1 MSIILKNSQ
10 YNFKRK
16 VYFLMKKIVDQRS
29 KQRELYENL
38 LIALFINVPA
48 VNIVIASIIPSLSNG
63 VMAILYLVLIC
74 LFFFD
79 YFLHYIK
86 RTHVDTIASVMVV
99 FTIIIEYVLTWIKI
113 GNQLSIL
120 YLVVYVLLPLLIISQ
135 MDINGELVVKFCV
148 LIPVIGVPFFQKV
161 FQQTN
166 KSISMGLSYAFL
178 PAVIFAISYLLTC
191 NRKNKLV
198 TIAALVDLIYFVLIF
213 LYGSRGVV
221 LSACIAVFMMWLIR
235 KKINHKYDPY
245 FGIKIGC
252 ISVVT
257 IIIVIFRWQIVF
269 FLSNFFNGK
278 GITVEFFD
286 KIIRLQKLGG
296 VDNGRSAINKVFLA
310 EFVKKPLFG
319 HGIKSF
325 AYYTG
330 IIYPH
335 NFLYQMLFDIGII
348 GTLIIIVPIFTSA
361 IKIFKRIGN
370 YENSTVLIALI
381 CASVPGALFSGD
393 LWLNPLLW
401 LTFSLILR
409 REYRR

>member
-1 MSIILKNSQ
+1 MRE
-10 YNFKRK
+10 F
-16 VYFLMKKIVDQRS
+16 VDQRS
-29 KQRELYENL
+29 NQREVYESI

-48 VNIVIASIIPSLSNG
+48 INIIIASIIPSLSNG
-63 VMAILYLVLIC
+63 VMAILYLLLIC
-74 LFFFD
+74 LFLFD
-79 YFLHYIK
+79 YFLNYIK
-86 RTHVDTIASVMVV
+86 RLRIERITSAMVV
-99 FTIIIEYVLTWIKI
+99 FTIIIAYVLTWIKI

-120 YLVVYVLLPLLIISQ
+120 NLVIYVFLPLLIISK
-135 MDINGELVVKFCV
+135 MDINGELIIQFCV

-166 KSISMGLSYAFL
+166 NSISMGLSYAFL
-178 PAVIFAISYLLTC
+178 PAVVFASSYLLTC
-191 NRKNKLV
+191 VRKNKLI
-198 TIAALVDLIYFVLIF
+198 TIVALVDLIYFVLIF

-221 LSACIAVFMMWLIR
+221 LSGFIAVFILWLVR
-235 KKINHKYDPY
+235 KKINLEYDPY
-245 FGIKIGC
+245 FGLKIIC
-252 ISVVT
+252 ISVVA
-257 IIIVIFRWQIVF
+257 IIIVIFRWQIIYFLYDF
-269 FLSNFFNGK
+269 FSGK

-296 VDNGRSAINKVFLA
+296 VDNGRSDINKVFLA

-325 AYYTG
+325 EYYTG
-330 IIYPH
+330 IVYPH
-335 NFLYQMLFDIGII
+335 NFVYQMLFDIGII
-348 GTLIIIVPIFTSA
+348 GTLIIIVPLLSSV
-361 IKIFKRIGN
+361 IKIFKRIGD

-409 REYRR
+409 QEYRR

>member
-1 MSIILKNSQ
+1 MRE
-10 YNFKRK
+10 F
-16 VYFLMKKIVDQRS
+16 VDQRS
-29 KQRELYENL
+29 NQREVYESI

-48 VNIVIASIIPSLSNG
+48 INIIIASIIPSLSNG
-63 VMAILYLVLIC
+63 VMAILYLLLIC
-74 LFFFD
+74 LFLFD
-79 YFLHYIK
+79 YFLNYIK
-86 RTHVDTIASVMVV
+86 RLRIERITSAMVV
-99 FTIIIEYVLTWIKI
+99 FTIIIAYVLTWIKI

-120 YLVVYVLLPLLIISQ
+120 NLVIYVFLPLLIISK
-135 MDINGELVVKFCV
+135 MDINGELIIQFCV

-166 KSISMGLSYAFL
+166 NSISMGLSYAFL
-178 PAVIFAISYLLTC
+178 PAIVFASSYLLTC
-191 NRKNKLV
+191 VRKNKLI
-198 TIAALVDLIYFVLIF
+198 TIVALVDLIYFVLIF

-221 LSACIAVFMMWLIR
+221 LSGFIAVFILWLVR
-235 KKINHKYDPY
+235 KKINFEYDPY
-245 FGIKIGC
+245 FGLKIIC

-257 IIIVIFRWQIVF
+257 IIIVIFRWQIIYFLYDF
-269 FLSNFFNGK
+269 FSGK

-296 VDNGRSAINKVFLA
+296 VDNGRSDINKVFLA

-325 AYYTG
+325 EYYTG
-330 IIYPH
+330 IVYPH
-335 NFLYQMLFDIGII
+335 NFVYQMLFDIGII
-348 GTLIIIVPIFTSA
+348 GTLIIIVPLLSSV
-361 IKIFKRIGN
+361 IKIFKRIGD

-409 REYRR
+409 REYRS

>member
-1 MSIILKNSQ
+1 
-10 YNFKRK
+10 
-16 VYFLMKKIVDQRS
+16 MKKFVDQRS
-29 KQRELYENL
+29 KQRELYESI

-63 VMAILYLVLIC
+63 VMTILYLVLIC
-74 LFFFD
+74 LFLFD

-86 RTHVDTIASVMVV
+86 RSRIESINSVMVV
-99 FTIIIEYVLTWIKI
+99 FTIIIAYVLTWIKI
-113 GNQLSIL
+113 GNQLSLSNLII
-120 YLVVYVLLPLLIISQ
+120 YVFLPLLIISQ

-166 KSISMGLSYAFL
+166 NSISMGLSYAFL
-178 PAVIFAISYLLTC
+178 PAVVFAISYLLTC
-191 NRKNKLV
+191 DRKNKLM
-198 TIAALVDLIYFVLIF
+198 TIAALVDLIYFLLIF

-221 LSACIAVFMMWLIR
+221 LSGCIAVFIMWLIR
-235 KKINHKYDPY
+235 KKLNHESDPN
-245 FGIKIGC
+245 FDLKIVC
-252 ISVVT
+252 VSVVT
-257 IIIVIFRWQIVF
+257 IIIVIFRWQIVYFLYDF
-269 FLSNFFNGK
+269 FSGN

-296 VDNGRSAINKVFLA
+296 VDNGRSDINKVFLA

-348 GTLIIIVPIFTSA
+348 GTLIIIVPILTSA
-361 IKIFKRIGN
+361 MKIFKRIGN

-409 REYRR
+409 WEYRR

>member
-1 MSIILKNSQ
+1 MRE
-10 YNFKRK
+10 F
-16 VYFLMKKIVDQRS
+16 VDQRS
-29 KQRELYENL
+29 NQREVYESI

-48 VNIVIASIIPSLSNG
+48 INIIIASIIPSLSNG
-63 VMAILYLVLIC
+63 VMAILYLLLIC
-74 LFFFD
+74 LFLFD
-79 YFLHYIK
+79 YFLNYIK
-86 RTHVDTIASVMVV
+86 RLRIERITSAMVV
-99 FTIIIEYVLTWIKI
+99 FTIIIAYVLTWIKI

-120 YLVVYVLLPLLIISQ
+120 NLVIYVFLPLLIISK
-135 MDINGELVVKFCV
+135 MDINGELIIQFCV

-166 KSISMGLSYAFL
+166 NSISMGLSYAFL
-178 PAVIFAISYLLTC
+178 PAVVFASSYLLTC
-191 NRKNKLV
+191 VRKNKLI
-198 TIAALVDLIYFVLIF
+198 TIVALVDLIYFVLIF

-221 LSACIAVFMMWLIR
+221 LSGFIAVFILWLVR
-235 KKINHKYDPY
+235 KKINLEYDPY
-245 FGIKIGC
+245 FGLKIIC
-252 ISVVT
+252 ISVVA
-257 IIIVIFRWQIVF
+257 IIIVIFRWQIIYF
-269 FLSNFFNGK
+269 FYDFFSGK

-296 VDNGRSAINKVFLA
+296 VDNGRSDINKVFLA

-325 AYYTG
+325 EYYTG
-330 IIYPH
+330 IVYPH
-335 NFLYQMLFDIGII
+335 NFVYQMLFDIGII
-348 GTLIIIVPIFTSA
+348 GTLIIIVPLLSSV
-361 IKIFKRIGN
+361 IKIFKRIGD

>member
-1 MSIILKNSQ
+1 MRE
-10 YNFKRK
+10 F
-16 VYFLMKKIVDQRS
+16 VDQRS
-29 KQRELYENL
+29 NQREVYESI

-48 VNIVIASIIPSLSNG
+48 INIIIASIIPSLSNG
-63 VMAILYLVLIC
+63 VMAILYLLLIC
-74 LFFFD
+74 LFLFD
-79 YFLHYIK
+79 YFLNYIK
-86 RTHVDTIASVMVV
+86 RLRIERITSAMVV
-99 FTIIIEYVLTWIKI
+99 FTIIIAYVLTWIKI

-120 YLVVYVLLPLLIISQ
+120 NLVIYVFLPLLIISK
-135 MDINGELVVKFCV
+135 MDINGELIIQFCV

-166 KSISMGLSYAFL
+166 NSISMGLSYAFL
-178 PAVIFAISYLLTC
+178 PAVVFASSYLLTC
-191 NRKNKLV
+191 VRKNKLI
-198 TIAALVDLIYFVLIF
+198 TIVALVDLIYFVLIF

-221 LSACIAVFMMWLIR
+221 LSGFIAVFILWLVR
-235 KKINHKYDPY
+235 KKINLEYDPY
-245 FGIKIGC
+245 FGLKIIC
-252 ISVVT
+252 ISVVA
-257 IIIVIFRWQIVF
+257 IIIVIFRWQIIYFLYDF
-269 FLSNFFNGK
+269 FSGK

-296 VDNGRSAINKVFLA
+296 VDNGRSDINKVFLA

-325 AYYTG
+325 EYYTG
-330 IIYPH
+330 IVYPH
-335 NFLYQMLFDIGII
+335 NFVYQMLFDIGII
-348 GTLIIIVPIFTSA
+348 GTLIIIVPLLSSV
-361 IKIFKRIGN
+361 IKIFKRIGD

>member
-1 MSIILKNSQ
+1 MRE
-10 YNFKRK
+10 F
-16 VYFLMKKIVDQRS
+16 VDQRS
-29 KQRELYENL
+29 NQREVYESI

-48 VNIVIASIIPSLSNG
+48 INIIIASIIPSLSNG
-63 VMAILYLVLIC
+63 VMAILYLLLIC
-74 LFFFD
+74 LFLFD
-79 YFLHYIK
+79 YFLNYIK
-86 RTHVDTIASVMVV
+86 RLRIERITSAMVM
-99 FTIIIEYVLTWIKI
+99 FTIIIAYVLTWIKI

-120 YLVVYVLLPLLIISQ
+120 NLVIYVFLPLLIISK
-135 MDINGELVVKFCV
+135 MDINGELIIQFCV

-166 KSISMGLSYAFL
+166 NSISMGLSYAFL
-178 PAVIFAISYLLTC
+178 PAVVFASSYLLTC
-191 NRKNKLV
+191 VRKNKLI
-198 TIAALVDLIYFVLIF
+198 TIVALVDLIYFVLIF

-221 LSACIAVFMMWLIR
+221 LSGFIAVFILWLVR
-235 KKINHKYDPY
+235 KKINLEYDPY
-245 FGIKIGC
+245 FGLKIIC
-252 ISVVT
+252 ISVVA
-257 IIIVIFRWQIVF
+257 IIIVIFRWQIIYFLYDF
-269 FLSNFFNGK
+269 FSGK

-296 VDNGRSAINKVFLA
+296 VDNGRSDINKVFLA

-325 AYYTG
+325 EYYTG
-330 IIYPH
+330 IVYPH
-335 NFLYQMLFDIGII
+335 NFVYQMLFDIGII
-348 GTLIIIVPIFTSA
+348 GTLIIIVPLLSSV
-361 IKIFKRIGN
+361 IKIFKRIGD

>member
-1 MSIILKNSQ
+1 MRE
-10 YNFKRK
+10 F
-16 VYFLMKKIVDQRS
+16 VDQRS
-29 KQRELYENL
+29 NQREVYESI

-48 VNIVIASIIPSLSNG
+48 INIIIASIIPSLSNG
-63 VMAILYLVLIC
+63 VMAILYLLLIC
-74 LFFFD
+74 LFLFD
-79 YFLHYIK
+79 YFLNYI
-86 RTHVDTIASVMVV
+86 RRLRIERITSAMVV
-99 FTIIIEYVLTWIKI
+99 FTIIIAYVLTWITI
-113 GNQLSIL
+113 GNQLSML
-120 YLVVYVLLPLLIISQ
+120 NLVIYVFLPLLIISK
-135 MDINGELVVKFCV
+135 MDINGELIIQFCV

-166 KSISMGLSYAFL
+166 NSISMGLSYAFL
-178 PAVIFAISYLLTC
+178 PAVVFASSYLLTC
-191 NRKNKLV
+191 VRKNKLI
-198 TIAALVDLIYFVLIF
+198 TIVALVDLIYFVLIF

-221 LSACIAVFMMWLIR
+221 LSGFIAVFILWLVR
-235 KKINHKYDPY
+235 KKINLEYDPY
-245 FGIKIGC
+245 FGLKIIC
-252 ISVVT
+252 ISVVA
-257 IIIVIFRWQIVF
+257 IIIVIFRWQIIYFLYEF
-269 FLSNFFNGK
+269 FSGK

-296 VDNGRSAINKVFLA
+296 VDNGRSDINKVFLA

-325 AYYTG
+325 EYYTG
-330 IIYPH
+330 IVYPH
-335 NFLYQMLFDIGII
+335 NFVYQMLFDIGII
-348 GTLIIIVPIFTSA
+348 GTLIIIVPLLSSV
-361 IKIFKRIGN
+361 IKIFKRIGD

>member
-1 MSIILKNSQ
+1 MRE
-10 YNFKRK
+10 F
-16 VYFLMKKIVDQRS
+16 VDQRS
-29 KQRELYENL
+29 NQREVYESI

-48 VNIVIASIIPSLSNG
+48 INIIIASIIPSLSNG
-63 VMAILYLVLIC
+63 VMAILYLLLIC
-74 LFFFD
+74 LFLFD
-79 YFLHYIK
+79 YFLNYIK
-86 RTHVDTIASVMVV
+86 RLRIERITSAMVV
-99 FTIIIEYVLTWIKI
+99 FTIIIAYVLTWIKI

-120 YLVVYVLLPLLIISQ
+120 NLVIYVFLPLLIISK
-135 MDINGELVVKFCV
+135 MDINGELIIQFCV

-166 KSISMGLSYAFL
+166 NSISMGLSYAFL
-178 PAVIFAISYLLTC
+178 PAVVFASSYLLTC
-191 NRKNKLV
+191 VRKNKLI
-198 TIAALVDLIYFVLIF
+198 TIVALVDLIYFVLIF

-221 LSACIAVFMMWLIR
+221 LSGFIAVFILWLVR
-235 KKINHKYDPY
+235 KKINLEYDPY
-245 FGIKIGC
+245 FGLKIIC
-252 ISVVT
+252 ISVVA
-257 IIIVIFRWQIVF
+257 IIIVIFRWQIIYFLYDF
-269 FLSNFFNGK
+269 FSGK

-286 KIIRLQKLGG
+286 KIIRLQQLGG
-296 VDNGRSAINKVFLA
+296 VDNGRSDINKVFLA

-325 AYYTG
+325 EYYTG
-330 IIYPH
+330 IVYPH
-335 NFLYQMLFDIGII
+335 NFVYQMLFDIGII
-348 GTLIIIVPIFTSA
+348 GTLIIIVPLLSSV
-361 IKIFKRIGN
+361 IKIFKRIGD